1 MSIFIVFVFV
11 LALVLVG
18 HAAMANA
25 RTQKLNEQAIKNA
38 QEFHNKSISLLEQIL
53 ETEKQVLEELRNKQ
67 NN

>member
-1 MSIFIVFVFV
+1 MSPFIVFVFV

>member
-1 MSIFIVFVFV
+1 MSPFIVFVFV
-11 LALVLVG
+11 LALVLVV

-25 RTQKLNEQAIKNA
+25 KTQKLNQQAIKNA

>member
-1 MSIFIVFVFV
+1 MSPFMI
-11 LALVLVG
+11 LAFALCLTLIAY
-18 HAAMANA
+18 AARANTK
-25 RTQKLNEQAIKNA
+25 TQRLNEQAIKNA

>member
-1 MSIFIVFVFV
+1 MSPFIVFVFV
-11 LALVLVG
+11 LALALVV

-25 RTQKLNEQAIKNA
+25 KTQKLNQQAIKNA

-67 NN
+67 NS

>member
-1 MSIFIVFVFV
+1 VSPFIVFVFV
-11 LALVLVG
+11 LALALVV

-25 RTQKLNEQAIKNA
+25 KTQKLNQQAIKNA

-67 NN
+67 NS

>member
-1 MSIFIVFVFV
+1 
-11 LALVLVG
+11 
-18 HAAMANA
+18 MANA

-53 ETEKQVLEELRNKQ
+53 ETEKQVLEELRNKH

>member
-1 MSIFIVFVFV
+1 MSIFTVFVFV